1 MENICIR
8 AVASGLFAAS
18 ALADN
23 PFPAHRVAGI
33 VYYVGSEELA
43 TYLVPALKGYILI
56 NSGFKETV
64 SVQAIRAP
72 RSNPGFGIDAAHT
85 ATQIR

>member
-1 MENICIR
+1 MHVENICIR
-8 AVASGLFAAS
+8 AVASGQFAAS

-23 PFPAHRVAGI
+23 QFPAHRVAGK
-33 VYYVGSEELA
+33 ELA
-43 TYLVPALKGYILI
+43 TYLITALKGRILI

-72 RSNPGFGIDAAHT
+72 RSNPGFRIDAAHT